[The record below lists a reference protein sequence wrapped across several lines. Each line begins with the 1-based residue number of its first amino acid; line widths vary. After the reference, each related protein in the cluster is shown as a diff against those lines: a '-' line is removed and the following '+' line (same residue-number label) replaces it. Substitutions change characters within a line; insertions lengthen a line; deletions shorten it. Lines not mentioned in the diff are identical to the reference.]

1 MRLPPAII
9 GGKDLELNAISCL
22 SGTYREVGRP
32 AERPQLTANV
42 AAAFTD
48 TWERQG
54 MDGDP
59 DGGAGGRAILLSVGC
74 RVPRPSGP
82 RVSAGSVGTS
92 FLRPATPQ
100 ALACNGKTWS
110 RQAVPAA

>member
-1 MRLPPAII
+1 M
-9 GGKDLELNAISCL
+9 
-22 SGTYREVGRP
+22 
-32 AERPQLTANV
+32 

-48 TWERQG
+48 TWNGKAWTATPMAARK
-54 MDGDP
+54 
-59 DGGAGGRAILLSVGC
+59 GAPFSFLWDVACPAVRLCVSV
-74 RVPRPSGP
+74 
-82 RVSAGSVGTS
+82 GSVGTS